1 MPRKYTFHKGILDK
15 IHLINSCVP
24 SWPIGFLPCRYDWE
38 LKWLSGI
45 IEKSLGYPCRYSF
58 FVLNYTFFLSQ
69 KNKNKILHS
78 LYWPKCPPH
87 NTKFKIKNIC
97 YIMFFFQYLYKMM
110 IKMKN
115 LSSLTLPEILTVHLI
130 INNKMRI

>member
-24 SWPIGFLPCRYDWE
+24 SWPIGFLLCRYDWE

-58 FVLNYTFFLSQ
+58 FVLNYTFFLKKTKTKYYTLFIDQNALHIIQNS
-69 KNKNKILHS
+69 KLKIFAIS
-78 LYWPKCPPH
+78 C
-87 NTKFKIKNIC
+87 
-97 YIMFFFQYLYKMM
+97 FFFQYLYKMM